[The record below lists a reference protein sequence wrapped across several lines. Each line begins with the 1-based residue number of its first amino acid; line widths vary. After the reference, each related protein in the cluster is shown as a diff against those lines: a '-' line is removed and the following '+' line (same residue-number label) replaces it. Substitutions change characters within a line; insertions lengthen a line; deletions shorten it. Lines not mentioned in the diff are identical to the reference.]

1 MARDDWREERRPDEH
16 RDERDFQRR
25 VDYGPAAS
33 SGGYDG
39 RDDRTHPGYR
49 AAREDAWLDDRRRAP
64 PRDYARSN
72 DPRAYQPFGAT
83 GPSAYGPYH
92 ESPYAWAGG
101 SAPQVGAPYAGMETG
116 YGSARSDYA
125 RPRYPTGGY
134 GGPAGDRAGEES
146 RSFLDK
152 AADRVAALFGD
163 HESGRRSHEDQDR
176 AIHRGRGPKS
186 YKRSDSRIQEDI
198 NDRLTEDPYVD
209 ATYIEVSVSEGD
221 VTLTG
226 LVVSREDKRRAERL
240 AEEVSGVGDV
250 QNNLRLRRPDNGQ
263 ADQTPP
269 ASTF

>member
-1 MARDDWREERRPDEH
+1 MARDDWRDERRPDGY
-16 RDERDFQRR
+16 RDERDFRQPA
-25 VDYGPAAS
+25 DYGPTAS
-33 SGGYDG
+33 PGGYDAQG
-39 RDDRTHPGYR
+39 DRTHPGYR
-49 AAREDAWLDDRRRAP
+49 AAREDAWLDERRRAQ

-92 ESPYAWAGG
+92 ESPYAWTGG

-116 YGSARSDYA
+116 YGAARSDYA
-125 RPRYPTGGY
+125 PPRYPTGGY
-134 GGPAGDRAGEES
+134 GGPTAGDRPDES

-163 HESGRRSHEDQDR
+163 HDSGRRSHDDQER

-250 QNNLRLRRPDNGQ
+250 QNNLRLRRPDGGE